1 MQLRFSPLRSSWSPP
16 TSIGC
21 NSTSNALAG
30 RAIIL
35 LSKARTNGDCWV
47 ITAANARAV
56 GPVAVTPP
64 NTNTIT
70 GPIKPDDLG
79 LVRHV
84 HTKIRDH
91 SITNVARDH
100 Q

>member
-1 MQLRFSPLRSSWSPP
+1 
-16 TSIGC
+16 
-21 NSTSNALAG
+21 
-30 RAIIL
+30 
-35 LSKARTNGDCWV
+35 
-47 ITAANARAV
+47 
-56 GPVAVTPP
+56 VTPP